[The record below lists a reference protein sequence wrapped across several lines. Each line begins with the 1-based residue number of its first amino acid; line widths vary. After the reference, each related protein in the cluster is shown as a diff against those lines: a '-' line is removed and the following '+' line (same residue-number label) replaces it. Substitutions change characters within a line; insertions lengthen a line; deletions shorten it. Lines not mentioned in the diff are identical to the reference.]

1 MSGDRT
7 HSLHQVHISKSSF
20 SPMKHWFQQSAVHQ
34 NELWLQCGGIAD
46 EHYCGGRG
54 LQEGCGRDGRTGV
67 WLQAGERS
75 LPWRAARLTLLSRPA
90 ATLLSPAGAAARN
103 VKAGLELNL
112 GGAGHSVPQWRDS
125 AGVTTHSR
133 QIYPSGFFLK
143 FYLQILPCQEWHVV
157 KLVKYDQRR
166 PRVEWRGS
174 YGVRSGS
181 AQTNN
186 ASRGRIVLCQG
197 SVVWLTLLLPRLHK
211 CWQCW
216 CTIPLHRFT
225 QPPSQ
230 LNFLSGHSRW
240 EWERKNFSV

>member
-1 MSGDRT
+1 MWWYCRWALLWWPRVAGRLREGRKDR
-7 HSLHQVHISKSSF
+7 SV
-20 SPMKHWFQQSAVHQ
+20 A
-34 NELWLQCGGIAD
+34 A
-46 EHYCGGRG
+46 GGR
-54 LQEGCGRDGRTGV
+54 EACHDGPPV
-67 WLQAGERS
+67 WLFS
-75 LPWRAARLTLLSRPA
+75 LARQQLSFPRLAQLPGMSRPA
-90 ATLLSPAGAAARN
+90 WNWTWEARATPSHNGGTAP
-103 VKAGLELNL
+103 ESQPTL
-112 GGAGHSVPQWRDS
+112 GKYIRPV
-125 AGVTTHSR
+125 
-133 QIYPSGFFLK
+133 FLK
-143 FYLQILPCQEWHVV
+143 FYLQILPCQEWI